1 METKV
6 IWVHL
11 FEGRKNYFFG
21 SITAIYEELT
31 EEQIGVAGS
40 YLRHVGLKEGAKH
53 LTSRAMIMQSHLRRT
68 KKGRKKGV

>member
-21 SITAIYEELT
+21 SITAVFEELT
-31 EEQIGVAGS
+31 EEEIGVSES
-40 YLRHVGLKEGAKH
+40 YLRHVGLRDGAKH
-53 LTSRAMIMQSHLRRT
+53 LTERAMIMQSHLRRCR
-68 KKGRKKGV
+68 KGKEKRE